1 MIGVSL
7 RNYTTSLLYGIKSAV
22 NMEIKELRNKIL
34 ETANVTSCAV
44 MIIEKKG
51 DILEYVITDSTK
63 TIVTLTDLVE
73 IAKIISLRY
82 GIVGYDKMSGGLQM
96 TMDIFRDHI
105 TISTARQENILVTI
119 VPNTVNMNIVQVI
132 QDVKNT
138 LTVELG
144 KS

>member
-1 MIGVSL
+1 
-7 RNYTTSLLYGIKSAV
+7 
-22 NMEIKELRNKIL
+22 MEIKELRDKIL
-34 ETANVTSCAV
+34 ETANVTGCAV

-51 DILEYVITDSTK
+51 DIMEYVITDPTK

-96 TMDIFRDHI
+96 TIDFFRDHI
-105 TISTARQENILVTI
+105 TVSTARQENILVTI
-119 VPNTVNMNIVQVI
+119 VPNNVNMNIVQVI
-132 QDVKNT
+132 QDVKNI

>member
-119 VPNTVNMNIVQVI
+119 VPNIVNMNIVQVI

>member
-1 MIGVSL
+1 LCSNDY
-7 RNYTTSLLYGIKSAV
+7 R
-22 NMEIKELRNKIL
+22 
-34 ETANVTSCAV
+34 
-44 MIIEKKG
+44 KKG
-51 DILEYVITDSTK
+51 DIIEYVITDPTK

-96 TMDIFRDHI
+96 TIDFFRDHV
-105 TISTARQENILVTI
+105 TVSTARQENILVTI
-119 VPNTVNMNIVQVI
+119 VPNNVNMNIVQVI
-132 QDVKNT
+132 QDVKNI

>member
-1 MIGVSL
+1 
-7 RNYTTSLLYGIKSAV
+7 
-22 NMEIKELRNKIL
+22 MEIKELRDKIL
-34 ETANVTSCAV
+34 ETANVTGCAV

-51 DILEYVITDSTK
+51 DIMEYVITDPTK

-96 TMDIFRDHI
+96 TMDFFRDHI
-105 TISTARQENILVTI
+105 TVSTARQENILVTI
-119 VPNTVNMNIVQVI
+119 VPNNVNMNIVQVI
-132 QDVKNT
+132 QDVKNI